1 MDMTFTL
8 LKTRFFLNLEDGNET
23 DMKAHYEDMRSIIVS
38 FVHSSLNW
46 REIHTGL
53 TMFIS
58 EVSHIIG
65 DTIGKKLRGY
75 AARILEIAKGL
86 LRQLELLVE
95 NGVTTSCETG
105 EPKCEESPKVEKKV
119 RLSSKYTAV
128 CEIINMIISM
138 KMINGGNITSNEIIS
153 RVHRLFGLDYPSDKY
168 YKTRGEI
175 IRRSPEDGDRAYFLM
190 AAVRTLNY
198 EYANA

>member
-1 MDMTFTL
+1 MTFTL

-95 NGVTTSCETG
+95 NGVTVSCETG
-105 EPKCEESPKVEKKV
+105 EPK
-119 RLSSKYTAV
+119 
-128 CEIINMIISM
+128 
-138 KMINGGNITSNEIIS
+138 
-153 RVHRLFGLDYPSDKY
+153 SD
-168 YKTRGEI
+168 T
-175 IRRSPEDGDRAYFLM
+175 F
-190 AAVRTLNY
+190 
-198 EYANA
+198 

>member
-95 NGVTTSCETG
+95 NGVTVSCETG

-119 RLSSKYTAV
+119 KLSSK
-128 CEIINMIISM
+128 
-138 KMINGGNITSNEIIS
+138 
-153 RVHRLFGLDYPSDKY
+153 
-168 YKTRGEI
+168 
-175 IRRSPEDGDRAYFLM
+175 
-190 AAVRTLNY
+190 
-198 EYANA
+198 